1 VSAPVPV
8 HFVDEGPPNA
18 PAVVLSGS
26 LGSTLAMWDP
36 QVPAL
41 SERFRVIRY
50 DHRGHG
56 GSPMPPGPY
65 DIASLAGDV
74 LAVLDRL
81 EVTRAHLCGL
91 SLGGQVVMWIAS
103 HAPDRVDR
111 LVLCC
116 TSAWFGPPEPWI
128 ERAETVRAHGTGA
141 VARAVA
147 GRWFTPGFAAA
158 NPAIVE
164 RTRAMIAA
172 TPPEGY
178 AACCEAVGRT
188 DLRGDLG
195 AIRAPTLVVGGA
207 QDPGVPS
214 ERIEALS
221 NGIAGSRVTLVDPAA
236 HLANVEQAEQVTGL
250 ILDHLGESLSS
261 PPLSPEARS
270 E

>member
-1 VSAPVPV
+1 MNAPVPV
-8 HFVDEGPPNA
+8 HFVDEGPRDA

-26 LGSTLAMWDP
+26 LGSTVAMWDP

-56 GSPMPPGPY
+56 GSPVPPGPY
-65 DIASLAGDV
+65 EVADLAGDL
-74 LAVLDRL
+74 LAILDRL

-91 SLGGQVVMWIAS
+91 SLGGQVVMWIAA

-116 TSAWFGPPEPWI
+116 TSAWFGPPEPWL

-141 VARAVA
+141 VARAVV

-158 NPAIVE
+158 NPAMVE
-164 RTRAMIAA
+164 QTRAMIAA

-178 AACCEAVGRT
+178 ASCCEAVGRA
-188 DLRGDLG
+188 DLRADLA
-195 AIRAPTLVVGGA
+195 AIRAATLVVGGA
-207 QDPGVPS
+207 QDPGVPPD
-214 ERIEALS
+214 RIEALAD
-221 NGIAGSRVTLVDPAA
+221 GITGSRVAVVDPAA
-236 HLANVEQAEQVTGL
+236 HLANVEQAEGVTQL
-250 ILDHLGESLSS
+250 ILDHLESR
-261 PPLSPEARS
+261 PKAALSPEARS

>member
-1 VSAPVPV
+1 MSAPVPV
-8 HFVDEGPPNA
+8 HFVDEGPRDA

-41 SERFRVIRY
+41 SGRFRVIRY

-56 GSPMPPGPY
+56 GSPVPPGPY
-65 DIASLAGDV
+65 EVSELAGDV
-74 LAVLDRL
+74 VALLDRL

-91 SLGGQVVMWIAS
+91 SLGGQVVMWIAA

-116 TSAWFGPPEPWI
+116 TSAWFGPPEPWL
-128 ERAETVRAHGTGA
+128 ERAETVRARGTGA
-141 VARAVA
+141 VARAVV

-158 NPAIVE
+158 NPGIVE
-164 RTRAMIAA
+164 QTRAMIAA

-178 AACCEAVGRT
+178 AACCEAVGRA
-188 DLRGDLG
+188 DLRADLA
-195 AIRAPTLVVGGA
+195 AIRAATLVVGGA
-207 QDPGVPS
+207 QDPGVRPD
-214 ERIEALS
+214 RIEELS
-221 NGIAGSRVTLVDPAA
+221 AKISGSRVAVVDPAA
-236 HLANVEQAEQVTGL
+236 HLANVEQAERVTRL
-250 ILDHLGESLSS
+250 ILDHLGS
-261 PPLSPEARS
+261 PPKVALSPQARS